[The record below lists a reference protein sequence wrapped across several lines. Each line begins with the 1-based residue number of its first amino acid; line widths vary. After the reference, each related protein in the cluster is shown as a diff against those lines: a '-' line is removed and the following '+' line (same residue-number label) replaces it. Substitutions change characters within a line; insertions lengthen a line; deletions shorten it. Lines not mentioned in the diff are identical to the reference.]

1 MEEKTRPGGLT
12 ALAVINFIL
21 ACLYIIMT
29 GLTAVSFIF
38 IDNIPLGNM
47 GEAEVARIDAIK
59 QLSTGESVFILAPSL
74 IAGIILILAG
84 IGYLKQKK
92 VLGWLMGN
100 IYAAI
105 IILSTVLSPMILSPA
120 LRGGTISLIIA
131 LAYPIITIALINFLY
146 KKDLV
151 N

>member
-21 ACLYIIMT
+21 AFLYIISS

-38 IDNIPLGNM
+38 IDSIPLGNM
-47 GEAEVARIDAIK
+47 SEAQVTRIEAIK
-59 QLSTGESVFILAPSL
+59 QLGTGESVFMLAPSL

-105 IILSTVLSPMILSPA
+105 IILSTVLSPIILSPA
-120 LRGGTISLIIA
+120 FKSGPVSLIIA
-131 LAYPIITIALINFLY
+131 LAYPVITIGLINFLY

>member
-1 MEEKTRPGGLT
+1 MEENTRPVGLT

-21 ACLYIIMT
+21 AFLQIIMT
-29 GLTAVSFIF
+29 GLTAVLFIF
-38 IDNIPLGNM
+38 FDKFPSINQN
-47 GEAEVARIDAIK
+47 EAQVATIEAIK
-59 QLSTGESVFILAPSL
+59 QLSTGQAIFMLIPLF
-74 IAGIILILAG
+74 IAGIILIIAG

-92 VLGWLMGN
+92 VLGRLMGN

-105 IILSTVLSPMILSPA
+105 LILTTILSPIILSPA
-120 LRGGTISLIIA
+120 YKRGTFSLIIA
-131 LAYPIITIALINFLY
+131 LAYPVITIALINFVY